1 MPYTKEEL
9 EKLEIKEL
17 KSITSKILSHLLTLP
32 DEENTGTAMQRGKKR
47 VAFAKKENK
56 EDFIFNQNKYNAYKG
71 ANKKSFLIDKILKVQ
86 GEKPIG
92 KYASEGVIDFKTM
105 IEEEDKPKEDKPK
118 LKQEIAI
125 EGAEP
130 EKTTEPEKPEQKE
143 EQEAPKPKAK
153 LPREE
158 TKRNRFADD
167 VVQFDDLIEQIKKAL
182 Q

>member
-47 VAFAKKENK
+47 VAFAKKESK
-56 EDFIFNQNKYNAYKG
+56 EDFIFNQNKYNAFKG

-86 GEKPIG
+86 GEQPIG

-105 IEEEDKPKEDKPK
+105 IE
-118 LKQEIAI
+118 
-125 EGAEP
+125 
-130 EKTTEPEKPEQKE
+130 
-143 EQEAPKPKAK
+143 
-153 LPREE
+153 
-158 TKRNRFADD
+158 
-167 VVQFDDLIEQIKKAL
+167 
-182 Q
+182 